1 MSVQC
6 KISQNEEY
14 CSKNTGYDVIQ
25 TIKELAMTKTL
36 LLEGLQEAIQGAL
49 WRRCSVKKAA
59 LENSKAAELPAKAI
73 GQMLEQ

>member
-6 KISQNEEY
+6 KISQNEGY
-14 CSKNTGYDVIQ
+14 SSKNTRYDVIQ

-49 WRRCSVKKAA
+49 
-59 LENSKAAELPAKAI
+59 
-73 GQMLEQ
+73 